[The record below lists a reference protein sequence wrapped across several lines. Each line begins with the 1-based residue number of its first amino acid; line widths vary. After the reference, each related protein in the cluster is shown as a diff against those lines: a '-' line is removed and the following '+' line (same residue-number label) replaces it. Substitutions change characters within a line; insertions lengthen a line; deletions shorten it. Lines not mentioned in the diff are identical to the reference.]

1 MSLSPVSS
9 VTILYGSETGN
20 AQDYAYY
27 LARKLRYFSLSPT
40 VAALNDYPVKKL
52 VTDTRFLIVLCSTA
66 GQGEVPR
73 NGKRFFKFLLKKKLP
88 RDLLNHVAM
97 TSFGIGDASYP
108 KFNHAIKKLHTR
120 LIQLG
125 CSELSPR
132 CESDEMAPEGVD
144 GFYSE
149 WVATL
154 IPALCRHF
162 PDLPQIDDHV
172 LLPPTM
178 PVSVALEEPVQF
190 SEANKNL
197 SLTRKSAGLNT
208 GTFVE
213 NTRVTSIDHFQD
225 VRHVVIESDTPD
237 LDYVPGDTLA
247 LYPQNDDRSVQ
258 LLLELQPHWLPIADK
273 PLFVTQ
279 APDLEGGLISI
290 ELLTLRTLITH
301 HLDIQSIPRRSFFAL
316 LFHFVDELTE
326 DGQREKEKL
335 HEFTKLDESEEL
347 YNYANRPRR
356 LILETIQEFQDN
368 LRIPVEYVLDLFP
381 LIKVRLFLIASK
393 PSPNRVELVIAIVEY
408 KTMLRRIRKGL
419 CTKWIKG
426 VMPGEKLVFSIHKSN
441 LKFVAPDGTAPPVIM
456 VAPGTGIA
464 PMKLLIEHNA
474 GIHPLHLFYGFRD
487 TNKDCL
493 FAEKWSELQDQGQLS
508 VYPAI
513 SREPGS
519 VYKYVQD
526 RLFAERESV
535 RHMILNEK
543 AIFFLCGSSGKM
555 PTQVRLTLVEI
566 LRDHVTEPEKYLLD
580 MENEGRYIQETW

>member
-52 VTDTRFLIVLCSTA
+52 VTETRFLIVLCSTA

-73 NGKRFFKFLLKKKLP
+73 NGKSFFKFLLKKKLP
-88 RDLLNHVAM
+88 HDLLNHVEM
-97 TSFGIGDASYP
+97 TSFGIGDSSYP

-120 LIQLG
+120 LVQLG

-178 PVSVALEEPVQF
+178 PVSVGLGEPVQF
-190 SEANKNL
+190 SETNKNL
-197 SLTRKSAGLNT
+197 SLTRKSAGLKT

-258 LLLELQPHWLPIADK
+258 LLLELQPYWLPIADK
-273 PLFVTQ
+273 PLFVSQ

-368 LRIPVEYVLDLFP
+368 LRIPVEYVLDLFA

-426 VMPGEKLVFSIHKSN
+426 VTPGEKLIFSIHKSN
-441 LKFVAPDGTAPPVIM
+441 LKFVTPDGTAPPVIM

-464 PMKLLIEHNA
+464 PMKLLIEQKA
-474 GIHPLHLFYGFRD
+474 GLQPLHLFYGFRD
-487 TNKDCL
+487 TNKDSL
-493 FAEKWSELQDQGQLS
+493 FTEKWSELQDQGQLS

-513 SREPGS
+513 SREPGFP
-519 VYKYVQD
+519 YKYVQD

-566 LRDHVTEPEKYLLD
+566 LHDHVTEPEKYLLD